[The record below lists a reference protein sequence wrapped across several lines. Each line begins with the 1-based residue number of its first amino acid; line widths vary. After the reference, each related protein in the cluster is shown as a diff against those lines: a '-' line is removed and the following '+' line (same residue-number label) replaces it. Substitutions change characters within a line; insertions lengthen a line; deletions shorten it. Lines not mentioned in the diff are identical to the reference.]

1 VSIDKDFILAKNKD
15 MAKVTSKLQVT
26 IPKAV
31 ATQIGIKPGDEFDWT
46 VAGDI
51 VRLTPSRQ
59 LRRRLSVADRLKL
72 FDQATARQRARNR
85 RGSPSRNTDGRGW
98 SREELYERG
107 RAS

>member
-1 VSIDKDFILAKNKD
+1 

-26 IPKAV
+26 IPKAI
-31 ATQIGIKPGDEFDWT
+31 ATQIGIKPGDELDWA

-51 VRLTPSRQ
+51 VRVIPSRQ
-59 LRRRLSVADRLKL
+59 LRRRLSVEARLKL
-72 FDQATARQRARNR
+72 FDQATARQRARDR
-85 RGSPSRNTDGRGW
+85 RGRTSRKADGRGW